1 MKNESGSESKTASK
15 PGSDYRE
22 SLSNDRLRYR
32 WVSDHG
38 ERMFHRERKEVKN
51 PKTNSTAKPVNTLA
65 KKVTRWPF

>member
-1 MKNESGSESKTASK
+1 MEYKSQSDSESGN
-15 PGSDYRE
+15 GSNYRE
-22 SLSNDRLRYR
+22 NLPQDRLHYR

-51 PKTNSTAKPVNTLA
+51 PRTNSTAKPVNTLA